1 MGRRKQITA
10 MILAALFLISGCGGA
25 KQTVR
30 TSEKT
35 EKDGIRSNGFSCVTD
50 YGVLFCGN
58 TDMLYLYDYGAKEA
72 VPFCARPNCRHDS
85 RDCTAKLFED
95 RAILPVLYENGLYY
109 MKLNGSADAW
119 EYCRADQNGEN
130 EKVLTEVSYDVI
142 NPLNAILYHGKAY
155 MIGERATVQEDGHY
169 DGSNDVFSVDLQ
181 TGETETILT
190 QTFGTDGIALINF
203 EHAENGTAY
212 LYLYG
217 RNITEGFSDGY
228 YALDMETK
236 SITRLENEENSSA
249 GAWGYGRMIYSRIN
263 GAQENGFWSYRLDN
277 GETEKLCSCEN
288 PGRGLMMKDGFLHRV
303 CDSEYKTGR
312 WHFYEWDTGEDR
324 ELQKSDTEEDFLTE
338 LAVEADGEELLIGW
352 YGEGEAEGHYL
363 IPAKAFMDGS
373 RDFQFLCT
381 VNQ

>member
-72 VPFCARPNCRHDS
+72 VPFWARPNCRHDS

-130 EKVLTEVSYDVI
+130 EKVLAEVSYDVI

-155 MIGERATVQEDGHY
+155 KK
-169 DGSNDVFSVDLQ
+169 
-181 TGETETILT
+181 
-190 QTFGTDGIALINF
+190 
-203 EHAENGTAY
+203 
-212 LYLYG
+212 
-217 RNITEGFSDGY
+217 SDKCHFY
-228 YALDMETK
+228 YI
-236 SITRLENEENSSA
+236 S
-249 GAWGYGRMIYSRIN
+249 
-263 GAQENGFWSYRLDN
+263 
-277 GETEKLCSCEN
+277 
-288 PGRGLMMKDGFLHRV
+288 
-303 CDSEYKTGR
+303 CDS
-312 WHFYEWDTGEDR
+312 F
-324 ELQKSDTEEDFLTE
+324 DFFCKRFPICNE
-338 LAVEADGEELLIGW
+338 IVI
-352 YGEGEAEGHYL
+352 
-363 IPAKAFMDGS
+363 IPH
-373 RDFQFLCT
+373 
-381 VNQ
+381 NY